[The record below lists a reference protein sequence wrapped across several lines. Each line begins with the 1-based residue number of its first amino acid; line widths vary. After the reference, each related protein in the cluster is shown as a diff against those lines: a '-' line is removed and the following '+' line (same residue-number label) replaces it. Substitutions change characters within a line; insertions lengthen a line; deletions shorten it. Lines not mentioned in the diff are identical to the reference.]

1 MADEDLEVRAI
12 LSADASKFIT
22 PFQQATAATQQLHKA
37 LKPANSAIVAIGASV
52 GASGFALYKFGKE
65 AFSVAARVSEMNV
78 AMSAV
83 GKSTGLGEKAIRD
96 TAKAVRSQGIEM
108 ASAQKIALTYAQNNL
123 NLADASK
130 VARVAQ
136 DLAVITQKNSTD
148 TAELLN
154 RAIQTGS
161 SILLKSAGLT
171 KYASEGY
178 KAYAKVLGKS
188 TNELTALERQQA
200 TTNLILEEG
209 RKVAGLYEAAMTEP
223 GKVLRSFARIHDDI
237 KVEMGTAL
245 LQGFGPVIKAT
256 YDLTK
261 AFSESLREGG
271 YFHNALKAVGG
282 ALVAMTQPLTD
293 ALSRLSRFIKSTKDS
308 ELAVDGLKQKI
319 EQFTPIVLAVSTA
332 LSAFAGKSLLNLVG
346 LGKLGAKLNPLMA
359 GFAVLVALSP
369 RLRDAFIKMG
379 KALLPLIPS
388 AINLGKAIA
397 EFAGTVVDA
406 IANLLDSGLSTVIST
421 AFKTISVAVST
432 ATRAFEKFKPLL
444 FAVGFFIAKTLVA
457 GMYKASLQA
466 GGFAAR
472 IALLKKGFTNLSG
485 AYKFAVAEQMRYN
498 YTLSQGGFAVSK
510 FSTMATVGF
519 RMVAIAAKS
528 LIVSL
533 APMLAIFAAVSIF
546 NKFREGQQKVKD
558 RTNEL
563 TQAFKEQVYQL
574 KGNSVEIAKFVANTD
589 TLGKIF
595 LDGGEGAEK
604 LQGALNILNVDT
616 AKFSEVAK
624 SGENG
629 LKAFNNEMLASVGL
643 AGAQIN
649 AQGKIAA
656 SYKNGVMVYQELA
669 GEQLAV
675 ATAVHQVNEALENT
689 NLVDVINNQMA
700 YLIAQDE
707 SAGKAYVYAFAEAEK
722 NGVLEGGI
730 DTVAEAIEVNE
741 IFKTKYLELA
751 KAAKKAKDEETAK
764 NDAVKAATHA
774 TKALY
779 DRLEMLKSA
788 NEDGKVSVEA
798 FAKEM
803 FGAKVETNTF
813 AEAVDNMRKQSSELA
828 KSVEGTKGNFDAFTS
843 SGFDLYNQITKNS
856 SSLLELGGNSADV
869 RDYMKSTIEQFKAGA
884 KAAGYTDDQITN
896 LLNSLGLISGL
907 AEIDIQVRIDL
918 ESAQKQLMALAG
930 VMSALY
936 KSGGGLDKSSL
947 HRYEQL
953 EERIKSLTKA
963 TAASSSSF
971 KEYNTETK
979 KAGEESKEVKKE
991 KERLRTAIMKIAN
1004 EALKKATERME
1015 EYKNALD
1022 AIKEASRS
1030 AIYGAYSFS
1039 DALSKADTAADKANE
1054 EFKQLAET
1062 QVQYKKSITDSI
1074 TGALSFNDVLSEQT
1088 SASNELA
1095 SANKKVT
1102 DANAEVAE
1110 QQAEYNR
1117 LLALAD
1123 SAVGRKNR
1131 REAYEKAAEQARK
1144 LAESQQKLSDA
1155 TADATAEQGKQQTFI
1170 ARLREQAK
1178 LAIDFNNQLA
1188 KLAEMGLE
1196 KDAFDQIISAGAK
1209 TGSLMAKELIE
1220 GGSDAIGETNK
1231 LFKEIAQVSTASG
1244 EKLGN
1249 TFGKVGKEV
1258 GVDFVA
1264 ALAEQAKDVSKF
1276 SDKVKELL
1284 ARGLSPQNIQMVLK
1298 AGYEAGSRIAD
1309 FLMEGGAKTIEEVNG
1324 FEVSLRLQGD
1334 ALADL
1339 LGDTF
1344 YQAGFDLA
1352 SQIVEGIKVKIS
1364 ELEDFL
1370 ADATIEQMKAYLKK
1384 VQAEFDAILVTLP
1397 KKPTD
1402 VVNTVVVNDGTKD
1415 PTVATATQ
1423 FATSLSGASMSN
1435 IAEQTAVMKGFLT
1448 QTQADELFA
1457 RRAIPF
1463 ASGGIVKTPTLGLVG
1478 EAGPEA
1484 VIPLSRMGDM
1494 GGSTNIH
1501 LTVNAG
1507 YGADG
1512 RAIGDVIVNELK
1524 KWSRKNGKIP
1534 VATQ

>member
-22 PFQQATAATQQLHKA
+22 PFQQATVATQQLHKA
-37 LKPANSAIVAIGASV
+37 LKPANNALVAV
-52 GASGFALYKFGKE
+52 GAAVGATGFALYKFGKE
-65 AFSVAARVSEMNV
+65 AFGVAARVSEMNV
-78 AMSAV
+78 AMKAV
-83 GKSTGLGEKAIRD
+83 GEATGLGEKAIKD
-96 TAKAVRSQGIEM
+96 AANAVRSQGIEM
-108 ASAQKIALTYAQNNL
+108 SSAQKIALTYAQNNL

-161 SILLKSAGLT
+161 TILLKSAGIT

-178 KAYAKVLGKS
+178 KAYAKALGKG

-223 GKVLRSFARIHDDI
+223 GKVLRSFARLHDDI
-237 KVEMGTAL
+237 KVEMGSAL

-282 ALVAMTQPLTD
+282 ALVGMTQPLTD
-293 ALSRLSRFIKSTKDS
+293 ALKQFTRFIKSTKDS

-332 LSAFAGKSLLNLVG
+332 LSAFAGRGLLNLVG
-346 LGKLGAKLNPLMA
+346 LNKLGAMLSPLGA

-379 KALLPLIPS
+379 KALLPLIPA
-388 AINLGKAIA
+388 AINVGRAVA
-397 EFAGTVVDA
+397 EFAGLIVDSV
-406 IANLLDSGLSTVIST
+406 ANILDSGLATVIQKALQGIAT
-421 AFKTISVAVST
+421 TLAFVTSALT
-432 ATRAFEKFKPLL
+432 KFKPLAI
-444 FAVGFFIAKTLVA
+444 FAGVILAKVTLGFMAGKVA
-457 GMYKASLQA
+457 ASAFGTRLALMKA
-466 GGFAAR
+466 
-472 IALLKKGFTNLSG
+472 GFTNLIG

-498 YTLSQGGFAVSK
+498 YTLSQGGFAITK

-519 RMVAIAAKS
+519 RMVAVAAKS

-533 APMLAIFAAVSIF
+533 APMIAIFAAVSIF
-546 NKFREGQQKVKD
+546 SKFREAQQKVKD

-563 TQAFKEQVYQL
+563 TQAFKEQIYEL
-574 KGNSVEIAKFVANTD
+574 KGNSVEIAKFVSNTD
-589 TLGKIF
+589 TLGNIF
-595 LDGGEGAEK
+595 STTGEQGERLSGA
-604 LQGALNILNVDT
+604 INVLGIET
-616 AKFSEVAK
+616 
-624 SGENG
+624 
-629 LKAFNNEMLASVGL
+629 
-643 AGAQIN
+643 
-649 AQGKIAA
+649 GKIA
-656 SYKNGVMVYQELA
+656 ELA
-669 GEQLAV
+669 KGGQQGLIDFNKEMKTSAGLADGLEVAFDGKVYKGLTDVTKSLTAEQQAF
-675 ATAVHQVNEALENT
+675 AKGIGAVNEAIKGT

-700 YLIAQDE
+700 YLVATDK
-707 SAGKAYVYAFAEAEK
+707 SASTAYMYAIAEAEK

-730 DTVAEAIEVNE
+730 DTAGEAIEVNN
-741 IFKTKYLELA
+741 IFKTKYYELA
-751 KAAKKAKDEETAK
+751 KAAKKAKEEEDAK
-764 NDAVKAATHA
+764 TDAIKQAVHA
-774 TKALY
+774 SKSLQV
-779 DRLEMLKSA
+779 RLNLLKTA

-803 FGAKVETNTF
+803 FGGQAETIKF
-813 AEAVDNMRKQSSELA
+813 AQAVDNMNKQSSELG

-843 SGFDLYNQITKNS
+843 AGFDLYNQITTNS
-856 SSLLELGGNSADV
+856 ASLLELGGNSKDV
-869 RDYMKSTIEQFKAGA
+869 ANYMKNTIEQFKKGA
-884 KAAGYTDDQITN
+884 KAAEYTDDEVTD
-896 LLNSLGLISGL
+896 LLNSMGLISGL
-907 AEIDIQVRIDL
+907 AEITIQIDIDL
-918 ESAQKQLMALAG
+918 IEARKDLAG
-930 VMSALY
+930 FLTTLNKVGYAAGGEARQGISDMSKVIYELTKGA
-936 KSGGGLDKSSL
+936 KSGTDG
-947 HRYEQL
+947 
-953 EERIKSLTKA
+953 
-963 TAASSSSF
+963 F
-971 KEYNTETK
+971 KDYNTETK
-979 KAGEESKEVKKE
+979 KSGEESKAVTKE

-1015 EYKNALD
+1015 EYKSALD
-1022 AIKEASRS
+1022 AMKEASRS

-1039 DALSKADTAADKANE
+1039 DALSKADSVAEKANE
-1054 EFKQLAET
+1054 EFKQLADT

-1102 DANAEVAE
+1102 DANAEVAK

-1117 LLALAD
+1117 LLAVAN

-1131 REAYEKAAEQARK
+1131 REAYEKAAEQANK

-1178 LAIDFNNQLA
+1178 LAIDFNNQLVR
-1188 KLAEMGLE
+1188 LAEMGLE

-1209 TGSLMAKELIE
+1209 TGSLMAKELID

-1244 EKLGN
+1244 ERLGN
-1249 TFGKVGKEV
+1249 TFSKVGKEV

-1264 ALAEQAKDVSKF
+1264 ALAQQADDVRKF

-1352 SQIVEGIKVKIS
+1352 SQIVEGIKVKIG

-1397 KKPTD
+1397 KKPSD
-1402 VVNTVVVNDGTKD
+1402 VVNAVVANDGKKD

-1423 FATSLSGASMSN
+1423 FATSLSGTAMSN
-1435 IAEQTAVMKGFLT
+1435 IAEQTAVTKGLLT
-1448 QTQADELFA
+1448 QAQADELFA
-1457 RRAIPF
+1457 RRVTPF
-1463 ASGGIVKTPTLGLVG
+1463 AMGGVVKAPTLGMVG

-1484 VIPLSRMGDM
+1484 IIPLSKMGNL
-1494 GGSTNIH
+1494 GGQTINV
-1501 LTVNAG
+1501 TVNAG
-1507 YGADG
+1507 FGADG

-1534 VATQ
+1534 VTTQ

>member
-22 PFQQATAATQQLHKA
+22 PFQQATVATQQLHKA
-37 LKPANSAIVAIGASV
+37 LKPANNALIAV
-52 GASGFALYKFGKE
+52 GAAVGATGFALYKFGKE
-65 AFSVAARVSEMNV
+65 AFGVAARVSEMNV
-78 AMSAV
+78 AMKAV
-83 GKSTGLGEKAIRD
+83 GEATGLGEKAIKD

-108 ASAQKIALTYAQNNL
+108 SSAQKIALTYAQNNL

-161 SILLKSAGLT
+161 TILLKSAGIT

-178 KAYAKVLGKS
+178 KAYAKALGKG

-223 GKVLRSFARIHDDI
+223 GKVLRSFARLHDDI
-237 KVEMGTAL
+237 KIEMGSAL

-282 ALVAMTQPLTD
+282 ALVGMTQPLTD
-293 ALSRLSRFIKSTKDS
+293 ALKQFTRFIKSTKDS

-319 EQFTPIVLAVSTA
+319 QQFTPIVLAVSTA
-332 LSAFAGKSLLNLVG
+332 LSALAGRGLLNLVG
-346 LGKLGAKLNPLMA
+346 LNKLGAMLSPLGA

-379 KALLPLIPS
+379 KALLPLIPA
-388 AINLGKAIA
+388 AINVGRAVA
-397 EFAGTVVDA
+397 EFAGLIVDSV
-406 IANLLDSGLSTVIST
+406 ANILDSGLATVIQKALQGIAT
-421 AFKTISVAVST
+421 TLAFVTSALT
-432 ATRAFEKFKPLL
+432 KFKPLAI
-444 FAVGFFIAKTLVA
+444 FAGVILAKVTLGFMAGKVA
-457 GMYKASLQA
+457 ASAFGTRLALMKA
-466 GGFAAR
+466 
-472 IALLKKGFTNLSG
+472 GFTNLIG

-498 YTLSQGGFAVSK
+498 YTLSQGGFAISK

-519 RMVAIAAKS
+519 RMVAIAAKG
-528 LIVSL
+528 LLVSL
-533 APMLAIFAAVSIF
+533 APMVAIFAAVTIF
-546 NKFREGQQKVKD
+546 SKFREAQQKVKD
-558 RTNEL
+558 RTDEL
-563 TQAFKEQVYQL
+563 TQSFKDQVYEL
-574 KGNSVEIAKFVANTD
+574 KGNSVEIAKFVSNTD
-589 TLGKIF
+589 TLGNIFSTTGEQGERLSGAINVLGIETGKIAE
-595 LDGGEGAEK
+595 LAKGGQ
-604 LQGALNILNVDT
+604 QGLID
-616 AKFSEVAK
+616 
-624 SGENG
+624 
-629 LKAFNNEMLASVGL
+629 FNKEMKTSVGL
-643 AGAQIN
+643 ADGLEVGFDGKVYKGITDVTKSLTAEQQAFAKGIGA
-649 AQGKIAA
+649 
-656 SYKNGVMVYQELA
+656 
-669 GEQLAV
+669 
-675 ATAVHQVNEALENT
+675 VNEAIKGT

-700 YLIAQDE
+700 YLVATDK
-707 SAGKAYVYAFAEAEK
+707 SASTAYMYAIAEAEK

-730 DTVAEAIEVNE
+730 DTAGEAIEVNN
-741 IFKTKYLELA
+741 IFKTKYYELA
-751 KAAKKAKDEETAK
+751 KAAKKAKEEEDAK
-764 NDAVKAATHA
+764 TDAIKQAVHA
-774 TKALY
+774 SKSLQV
-779 DRLEMLKSA
+779 RLNLLKTA

-803 FGAKVETNTF
+803 FGGQAETIKF
-813 AEAVDNMRKQSSELA
+813 AQAVDNMNKQSSELG

-843 SGFDLYNQITKNS
+843 SGFDLYNQITTNS
-856 SSLLELGGNSADV
+856 ASLLELGGNSKDV
-869 RDYMKSTIEQFKAGA
+869 ANYMKNTIEQFKKGA
-884 KAAGYTDDQITN
+884 KAAEYTDDEVTD

-907 AEIDIQVRIDL
+907 AEITIQIDIDL
-918 ESAQKQLMALAG
+918 IEAKKDLAG
-930 VMSALY
+930 FLKALSSVHFLAGGEARQGISDMSKVIYELTKGA
-936 KSGGGLDKSSL
+936 KSGTDG
-947 HRYEQL
+947 
-953 EERIKSLTKA
+953 
-963 TAASSSSF
+963 F
-971 KEYNTETK
+971 KDYNTETK
-979 KAGEESKEVKKE
+979 KSGEESKAVTKE

-1015 EYKNALD
+1015 EYKSALD
-1022 AIKEASRS
+1022 AMKEASRS

-1039 DALSKADTAADKANE
+1039 DALSKADSVAEKANE
-1054 EFKQLAET
+1054 EFKQLADT

-1102 DANAEVAE
+1102 DANAEVAK

-1117 LLALAD
+1117 LLAVAN

-1131 REAYEKAAEQARK
+1131 REAYEKAAEQANK

-1178 LAIDFNNQLA
+1178 LAIDFNNQLVR
-1188 KLAEMGLE
+1188 LAEMGLE

-1209 TGSLMAKELIE
+1209 TGSLMAKELID

-1244 EKLGN
+1244 ERLGN
-1249 TFGKVGKEV
+1249 TFSKVGKEV

-1264 ALAEQAKDVSKF
+1264 ALAQQANDVRKF

-1352 SQIVEGIKVKIS
+1352 SQIVEGIKVKIG

-1397 KKPTD
+1397 KKPSD
-1402 VVNTVVVNDGTKD
+1402 VVNAVVANDGTKD

-1423 FATSLSGASMSN
+1423 FATSLSGTAMSN
-1435 IAEQTAVMKGFLT
+1435 IAEQTAVTKGLLT
-1448 QTQADELFA
+1448 QAQADELFA
-1457 RRAIPF
+1457 RRVTPF
-1463 ASGGIVKTPTLGLVG
+1463 AMGGVVKAPTLGMVG

-1484 VIPLSRMGDM
+1484 IIPLSKMGNL
-1494 GGSTNIH
+1494 GGQTINV
-1501 LTVNAG
+1501 TVNAG
-1507 YGADG
+1507 FGADG

-1534 VATQ
+1534 VTTQ

>member
-37 LKPANSAIVAIGASV
+37 LKPANNALVAIGAAV

-83 GKSTGLGEKAIRD
+83 GKSTGLGEKAIKD

-293 ALSRLSRFIKSTKDS
+293 ALSRLARFIKSTKDS

-332 LSAFAGKSLLNLVG
+332 LSVFAGRSLLRLVPG
-346 LGKLGAKLNPLMA
+346 LGGVAAKLSPVLA

-369 RLRDAFIKMG
+369 RLRDAFIKIS
-379 KALLPLIPS
+379 KALLPLIPA
-388 AINLGKAIA
+388 AINVGRAVA
-397 EFAGTVVDA
+397 EFAGLVVDSV
-406 IANLLDSGLSTVIST
+406 ANILDSGLATVIQK
-421 AFKTISVAVST
+421 ALEGIAKTIAFVTSVLT
-432 ATRAFEKFKPLL
+432 KFKPLAV
-444 FAVGFFIAKTLVA
+444 FAGLILAKMASGFLMA
-457 GMYKASLQA
+457 GLAASTFGKRL
-466 GGFAAR
+466 
-472 IALLKKGFTNLSG
+472 ILLKAGFTNLIG

-519 RMVAIAAKS
+519 RMVAIAAKALITS
-528 LIVSL
+528 LL
-533 APMLAIFAAVSIF
+533 PMLAIFAAVSIF
-546 NKFREGQQKVKD
+546 NKFREAQQKVKD

-563 TQAFKEQVYQL
+563 TQAFKEQIYEL

-589 TLGKIF
+589 TLGNIF
-595 LDGGEGAEK
+595 STTGEKGEK
-604 LQGALNILNVDT
+604 LSKAINVLGLET
-616 AKFSEVAK
+616 GKVAELAR
-624 SGENG
+624 SGEQGFVDFNEEMRKSAGIAEG
-629 LKAFNNEMLASVGL
+629 LTIGFDGKVYKGL
-643 AGAQIN
+643 TDVTKSLTAEQQAMAESIGA
-649 AQGKIAA
+649 
-656 SYKNGVMVYQELA
+656 
-669 GEQLAV
+669 
-675 ATAVHQVNEALENT
+675 VNEALKGT
-689 NLVDVINNQMA
+689 NLVDVIKNQMA
-700 YLIAQDE
+700 YLVATDK
-707 SAGKAYVYAFAEAEK
+707 SASKAYLYAIAEAEK
-722 NGVLEGGI
+722 NGALKEGI
-730 DTVAEAIEVNE
+730 DTAGEAIAVNE

-764 NDAVKAATHA
+764 NDAVKAAIHA
-774 TKALY
+774 SQSLQV
-779 DRLEMLKSA
+779 RLNNLKSA

-803 FGAKVETNTF
+803 FGAKQETNNF
-813 AEAVDNMRKQSSELA
+813 ANSVDKMRKQSSELA
-828 KSVEGTKGNFDAFTS
+828 KSVEGTKGNFDAFKS
-843 SGFDLYNQITKNS
+843 SGFDLYNQITQNS
-856 SSLLELGGNSADV
+856 ASLLEMGGNSADV
-869 RDYMKSTIEQFKAGA
+869 ANYMKSTIEQFKAGA
-884 KAAGYTDDQITN
+884 KAAGYTDDQVTD

-907 AEIDIQVRIDL
+907 AEITIQIDIDL
-918 ESAQKQLMALAG
+918 IEAKKDLAGFLKALSSVHFLAGGEARQGISDMRAAIYSLTESA
-930 VMSALY
+930 
-936 KSGGGLDKSSL
+936 KSGTDAFGK
-947 HRYEQL
+947 
-953 EERIKSLTKA
+953 
-963 TAASSSSF
+963 
-971 KEYNTETK
+971 YNTETK

-1117 LLALAD
+1117 LLAVAN

-1131 REAYEKAAEQARK
+1131 REAYEKAAEQASK

-1249 TFGKVGKEV
+1249 TFGKVGTEV
-1258 GVDFVA
+1258 GVDFIS
-1264 ALAEQAKDVSKF
+1264 ALAQQAEDVSKF

-1324 FEVSLRLQGD
+1324 FEVSLRMQGD

-1397 KKPTD
+1397 KKATD
-1402 VVNTVVVNDGTKD
+1402 VVNTVVPNDGTKD